1 MGLSPPCWLLG
12 LENGGSCANSGP
24 GLVRLG
30 ACAPQAREAEC
41 SALAGAGGAVVSA
54 LRLTTARTLHS
65 LWPEQVTGIS
75 WPSAKL
81 NSLSQSDLKSGIND
95 PASHPLWRHW
105 MAQGAQAPHCSP
117 CLALFN
123 FRKRL
128 LIGQMTFKS
137 LWRKGVPPCGS
148 FSIQTFMLYQMDK
161 GLPPALRVWM
171 QFCCTWKKSVS
182 IHLIKVEHSN

>member
-1 MGLSPPCWLLG
+1 MLATWFGKRRKLCQQWPW
-12 LENGGSCANSGP
+12 
-24 GLVRLG
+24 LG
-30 ACAPQAREAEC
+30 ASGCLRAASQGGGVQCACGGRRGC
-41 SALAGAGGAVVSA
+41 GLGSSAHHCPDTSFPV
-54 LRLTTARTLHS
+54 ARTGNRYQL
-65 LWPEQVTGIS
+65 T
-75 WPSAKL
+75 PSAKL

-161 GLPPALRVWM
+161 GLPPALRV
-171 QFCCTWKKSVS
+171 
-182 IHLIKVEHSN
+182 